1 MKKLL
6 ASVVLAILVFVSV
19 ACGNKY
25 TITYYVNDE
34 VYSVVE
40 HRANSKI
47 TLIEGVQ
54 QEKCDFLGWTLKDGT
69 LFQQEKMPKEN
80 IELYAKYSNLK
91 WNLKFNDGSTVLHSE
106 IVMAGSEI
114 NLIND
119 PVRDHHNFIGWR
131 YEDGTMYNGQ
141 KMPNKDLNLYA
152 VFEEVDE
159 CVRVVIN
166 LKDGRKIYVDL
177 YPEIAPITVE
187 NFLNLVDIGYYDNVC
202 FHRIIKDF
210 MIQTGGYGFIDNK
223 IVGKPMLTPIVGEF
237 SSNGITNN
245 LKHET
250 GVISMAR
257 TNDPNSATS
266 QFFIC
271 SATSPHLDGQY
282 AAFGRVCDKDSLQV
296 VLDISYTQTF
306 YVNQMFANFPIYAII
321 IESIERA

>member
-6 ASVVLAILVFVSV
+6 ASIVLTILVFVSV
-19 ACGNKY
+19 ACNNKY

-40 HRANSKI
+40 HRAKSKI
-47 TLIEGVQ
+47 TLIDGIK
-54 QEKCDFLGWTLKDGT
+54 QENRDFLGWTLKDGT
-69 LFQQEKMPKEN
+69 LFQEEKMPKEH
-80 IELYAKYSNLK
+80 IELYAKYSNFK
-91 WNLKFNDGSTVLHSE
+91 WNLKFYDGSNVLHSE
-106 IVMAGSEI
+106 ILIADSDI

-119 PVRDHHNFIGWR
+119 PVRNHHNFIGWR
-131 YEDGTMYNGQ
+131 YENGTMYNGE
-141 KMPNKDLNLYA
+141 KMPNNDLNLYA
-152 VFEEVDE
+152 VFEEVEE

-177 YPEIAPITVE
+177 YPDVAPITVE
-187 NFLNLVDIGYYDNVC
+187 NFLNLVDIGFYNNVC

-210 MIQTGGYGFIDNK
+210 MIQTGGFGFVDNK
-223 IVGKPMLTPIVGEF
+223 IVGKPNLTPIVGEF

-245 LKHET
+245 LKHEI

-282 AAFGRVCDKDSLQV
+282 AAFGRVCDPDSLKV
-296 VLDISYTQTF
+296 VLEISYTQTF
-306 YVNQMFANFPIYAII
+306 YVNQMFTNFPIYAIV

>member
-6 ASVVLAILVFVSV
+6 ASIVLTILVFVSV

-47 TLIEGVQ
+47 TLIEGIQ

-202 FHRIIKDF
+202 FHRIIKNF

-282 AAFGRVCDKDSLQV
+282 AAFGRVCDNDSLQV